1 MIIYTVDHNFV
12 LDQLIEKINLKDQK
26 ISARIYNSI
35 SRNLSMSL
43 MLISRSKFK

>member
-26 ISARIYNSI
+26 TLQGFTIQF
-35 SRNLSMSL
+35 LET
-43 MLISRSKFK
+43 